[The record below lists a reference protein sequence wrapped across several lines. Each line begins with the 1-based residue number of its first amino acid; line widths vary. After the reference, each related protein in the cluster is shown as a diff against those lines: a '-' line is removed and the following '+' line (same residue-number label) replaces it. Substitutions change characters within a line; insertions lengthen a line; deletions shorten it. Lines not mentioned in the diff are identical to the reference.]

1 MIDGGWRTLLLAM
14 ATFNPGF
21 VIWFSFVP
29 FTGGIADEFELSVAE
44 LGIVASAAI
53 VAVPLGRILIGP
65 LTDRYGARSG
75 WSGFRPVTPDERP
88 RPFRPGST
96 VKEATLRAVCG
107 SEPRT
112 DW

>member
-1 MIDGGWRTLLLAM
+1 MIDGGWRTLLLAT

-44 LGIVASAAI
+44 LGIVASVAI

-75 WSGFRPVTPDERP
+75 WSGFRSVTPGRTASP
-88 RPFRPGST
+88 LPTGIHSQRVHTSSSVRFRT
-96 VKEATLRAVCG
+96 AH
-107 SEPRT
+107 
-112 DW
+112 